1 MNIAQAV
8 KASEREA
15 GLSFYESA
23 DGLVTVRIENELA
36 SATLALQGGHLIHW
50 QPAHAADPVLWL
62 SKRARFG
69 HGRSIRG
76 GVPICWP
83 WFGAHPTDERLCPH
97 GFARIMP
104 WRLVESGML
113 ENGATRLKLQISD
126 TPVAHQQLP
135 HPYELTLTIE
145 IGSTLKMALATSNLG
160 EAPLLIGEAFHT
172 YFQISDVDK
181 IHVSGLDGCE
191 YANKMEA
198 FARQTQQGDI
208 RFSQEYDR
216 VYLNTVAD
224 CTIVDPGMNRRIDIA
239 KTGSQ
244 STVVWTPGQ
253 AKAEELHDIGPGD
266 DWRHMIC
273 VESANALD
281 NEVWIPAGQTH
292 VMSVEY
298 STEAL

>member
-1 MNIAQAV
+1 MNIAQATQ
-8 KASEREA
+8 ASTREA
-15 GLSFYESA
+15 GVSFDESE
-23 DGLVTVRIENELA
+23 DGLVTAHIENELA
-36 SATLALQGGHLIHW
+36 SATLALQGGHVVHW

-83 WFGAHPTDERLCPH
+83 WFGAHPTDESLCPH

-104 WRLVESGML
+104 WNLVESRSL
-113 ENGATRLKLQISD
+113 ENGATLLQLQICES
-126 TPVAHQQLP
+126 PAAQQQFPYP
-135 HPYELTLTIE
+135 HELTLTIE

-160 EAPLLIGEAFHT
+160 DEPLLIGEAFHT
-172 YFQISDVDK
+172 YFQISDIDQV
-181 IHVSGLDGCE
+181 HVHGLDSCE
-191 YANKMEA
+191 YANKMSEYS
-198 FARQTQQGDI
+198 RHIQEGDI

-216 VYLNTVAD
+216 VYLNTAGE
-224 CTIVDPGMNRRIDIA
+224 CTIVDPGMQRRIHIA

-253 AKAEELHDIGPGD
+253 VKAAELHDIGPGD
-266 DWRHMIC
+266 DWRQMVC

-281 NEVWIPAGQTH
+281 NVVYIGAGQTH
-292 VMSVEY
+292 VMTVEY